1 MKLKFPMLLDGKSSV
16 VLRPMVLA
24 GALAGLLGGCAA
36 PLAPAGINDPHEAA
50 NRRVHRANLAVD
62 RVLVRPASKAYGG
75 VIPAPVQ
82 AAVSNVARN
91 LDVPG
96 DVMNDVLQGRLH
108 HAFEN
113 TARFVFNST
122 LGLGGVFD
130 PASLIGL
137 KGKPT
142 DFGQTLHMWGA
153 GEGNYIELPLVGP
166 STTRDT
172 AGLIVD
178 LVANPVGLLLHA
190 PESTYVTVAKMGSRL
205 GDRSRYSETLDSILY
220 ESADS
225 YAQARLLYLQSR
237 RFELGQEAQQDDF
250 FDPYEDPYG
259 N

>member
-1 MKLKFPMLLDGKSSV
+1 MVLDGKSRV
-16 VLRPMVLA
+16 TLRPVVMAGVLA
-24 GALAGLLGGCAA
+24 GVLGGCAA
-36 PLAPAGINDPHEAA
+36 PLAPTGINDPYEAENRKVHEANTA
-50 NRRVHRANLAVD
+50 LDRA
-62 RVLVRPASKAYGG
+62 LVRPASQAYGG
-75 VIPAPVQ
+75 AIPAPVQ

-91 LDVPG
+91 LDLPG

-108 HAFEN
+108 HALEN
-113 TARFVFNST
+113 TARFAFNST
-122 LGLGGVFD
+122 LGLGGLFD

-137 KGKPT
+137 NGKPT
-142 DFGQTLHMWGA
+142 DFGQTLHMWGVR
-153 GEGNYIELPLVGP
+153 EGNYVELPFVGP

-190 PESTYVTVAKMGSRL
+190 PESIYATVAKVGSRL
-205 GDRSRYSETLDSILY
+205 GDRSRYSETVDSILY

-225 YAQARLLYLQSR
+225 YAQARLLYLQNR